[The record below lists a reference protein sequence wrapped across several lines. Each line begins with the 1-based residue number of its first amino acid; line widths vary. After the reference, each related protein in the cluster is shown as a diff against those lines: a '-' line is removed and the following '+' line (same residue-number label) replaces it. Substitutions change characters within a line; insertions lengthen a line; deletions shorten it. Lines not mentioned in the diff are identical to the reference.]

1 MPNHRIE
8 ESPMKSSEATH
19 PHHAARQPTP
29 QPKPRLQAVRRPV
42 EPEMREVMIAEAAY
56 YIAERRAFEPGA
68 EMDDWLEAEAAID
81 ELLAALA
88 AEGDDEGDEDPDLGD
103 RS

>member
-1 MPNHRIE
+1 
-8 ESPMKSSEATH
+8 MKSSQAAH

-29 QPKPRLQAVRRPV
+29 QPKPRLRAVQPPV
-42 EPEMREVMIAEAAY
+42 EPEVREIMIAEAAY
-56 YIAERRAFEPGA
+56 YIAERRGFEPGA
-68 EMDDWLEAEAAID
+68 EVDDWLEAEAAID

-88 AEGDDEGDEDPDLGD
+88 AEGDDDDEDGPDRARSPDQED